1 MSKINVNAVAPT
13 ATGDTLTLGASGDSV
28 TIPTGGTLK
37 TDKIADAGGNNI
49 ITSDG
54 SGGLTIDSQMSGSM
68 SLVSSQTFSDVAS
81 VEFKASA
88 ITNFNTTYPI
98 YLVKIINI
106 HPETDGGTL
115 RMGFSSDDGSS
126 YTGFNKTTTFIR
138 WYRQNDDGTSGAPA
152 IQSSFCLSNS
162 SADPYISTADCDDA
176 DTSYSGDVW
185 LWNFASTTLYKHY
198 MSRMLGQY
206 VASGYV
212 AMYEEWSAG
221 SMKTTSDID
230 AFRLISSSGNI
241 TGTVNLYGLG

>member
-1 MSKINVNAVAPT
+1 MSKINVNAVTPSS
-13 ATGDTLTLGASGDSV
+13 TGDTLTLGASGDSV
-28 TIPTGGTLK
+28 TVPTGGTLK

-54 SGGLTIDSQMSGSM
+54 SGGLTIDSQMSGVM
-68 SLVSSQTFSDVAS
+68 SLVDSQTFSDQAS

-98 YLVKIINI
+98 YMVKIINI
-106 HPETDGGTL
+106 HPETNEGAL
-115 RMGFSSDDGSS
+115 RIGFSSDDGSS
-126 YTGFNKTTTFIR
+126 YTGFNKTTTFMR
-138 WYRQNDDGTSGAPA
+138 WARQNDDGTNVAPA
-152 IQSSFCLSNS
+152 MQSSFCLSDS

-185 LWNFASTTLYKHY
+185 LWNFSSSTVYKHY

-206 VASGYV
+206 VDTYV

-241 TGTVNLYGLG
+241 TGTVQLYGLG